1 MDREQVA
8 QALSEIAALLELT
21 GESPFRVRAYQ
32 AAARSVADYRGDL
45 RDARARG
52 TLARLKGLG
61 PATTEIIEDLLD
73 TGHSRVLE
81 DLRDQVPPGLGDLLK
96 IGGLGVAKVRT
107 IHESL
112 RVDSLEDLE
121 GAARDGRLARLPR
134 FGPKTAE
141 RILRGI
147 AFLRRQAGML
157 LVHHARRDA
166 EAIGAALAQVPG
178 VDQVVVAGS
187 LRRRCELVRDLD
199 FVLVTTASADHVL
212 DAIRRLPGV
221 AEAVRAAPDAVRL
234 RLESGSAVDAFLTPP
249 ERLGLTLLHATGS
262 VAHLERLAA
271 RATER
276 GMRWFRTD
284 LVDAAEAA
292 QFAREQEV
300 YRALDLPWI
309 PPELREDA
317 GEVDAAAA
325 GRLPTLVEPGALR
338 GFLHCHSVYSD
349 GTNTVAQWAAAAA
362 AAGYAYLGITDHS
375 PATAFGGG
383 LQPEDVARQHAEIDA
398 ENGRQRGMQL
408 LKGVEA
414 DILADGTLDY
424 APELRR
430 RFDFIIASVHS
441 RHGMSADQ
449 MTTRVLT
456 AMDDPTMTILG
467 HPTGR
472 LLLSRDPYPLDLD
485 AVFSRAAE
493 RGIAI
498 EINADPQRLDLDWR
512 LLQRARTAGVT
523 ISIGADAHGTAQ
535 LHHMEFG
542 IGVARKGGLT
552 ADAVLNTR
560 SAEHFL
566 AFARRGAR

>member
-1 MDREQVA
+1 MDRDQVA

-32 AAARSVADYRGDL
+32 TAARSVADYRGDL
-45 RDARARG
+45 RAARAQG
-52 TLARLKGLG
+52 TLAQLRGLG

-73 TGHSRVLE
+73 NGHSRVLE
-81 DLRDQVPPGLGDLLK
+81 DLRDQVPPGLSDLLK

-112 RVDSLEDLE
+112 RVDSLEELE
-121 GAARDGRLARLPR
+121 SAARDGRLARLPR
-134 FGPKTAE
+134 FGPRTAE
-141 RILRGI
+141 RVLRGI
-147 AFLRRQAGML
+147 AFLRQQTGML

-166 EAIGAALAQVPG
+166 EAIGTALARVAG
-178 VDQVVVAGS
+178 IDRVAVAGS
-187 LRRRCELVRDLD
+187 VRRRCELVRDLD
-199 FVLVTTASADHVL
+199 FVLVTTADADHL
-212 DAIRRLPGV
+212 IDAIRRLPGV
-221 AEAVRAAPDAVRL
+221 AEAVRAAADVVRL
-234 RLESGSAVDAFLTPP
+234 RLESGAPVDAFLTPP
-249 ERLGLTLLHATGS
+249 ERLGLALLHATGS
-262 VAHLERLAA
+262 AAHLEQLAA
-271 RATER
+271 RAQER
-276 GMRWFRTD
+276 GLRWSRTD
-284 LVDAAEAA
+284 PVGAGEAG
-292 QFAREQEV
+292 QLTGEEEV

-309 PPELREDA
+309 PPELREGS
-317 GEVDAAAA
+317 GEIDAAAA
-325 GRLPTLVEPGALR
+325 GQLPVLVDAGSLR
-338 GFLHCHSVYSD
+338 GFLHCHSNYSD
-349 GTNTVAQWAAAAA
+349 GTSTAAEWAEAAG

-383 LQPEDVARQHAEIDA
+383 LQPEDVARQHAEIDT
-398 ENGRQRGMQL
+398 ENARQSGIRL

-424 APELRR
+424 TPELRG

-449 MTTRVLT
+449 MTARVLK

-493 RGIAI
+493 RGVAI

-512 LLQRARTAGVT
+512 LLQRARQAGTA
-523 ISIGADAHGTAQ
+523 ISIGADAHGAGQ

-542 IGVARKGGLT
+542 IGVARKGWLT
-552 ADAVLNTR
+552 AEAVLNTH
-560 SAEHFL
+560 SAEEFL